1 MTAAVAKVQEPEEAW
16 HDRIGRLQERF
27 PEASQAQILEVL
39 RSNFGHA
46 GHAAADLRVLESGQV
61 QEADPD
67 DSEWV
72 STLLSNPHV
81 FKQTCKDRFRKF
93 DVNRNGYLDWPEVVS
108 LITSL
113 SKKLGLEAPTEKC
126 LRSFFFDTT
135 DENKDGK
142 LSEKEFTKF
151 FESFLRY
158 AFFMEHRR
166 LVGNWSF
173 QTGSDRALGGCA
185 FRVVQ
190 TKDWRM
196 QFRCLSGNVPGG
208 ISSPGS
214 TTELFEVA
222 GTLELLDGW
231 LQADLKQGVRSADRK
246 LTDSEPCGTIRLQLS
261 DATGD
266 TIRCSFRSNPRT
278 RWGSDILCQRDI
290 VGPSPSQRRSTICS
304 RPETPL

>member
-1 MTAAVAKVQEPEEAW
+1 MAAAVAKVQEPEEAW
-16 HDRIGRLQERF
+16 SERIGRLQERF
-27 PEASQAQILEVL
+27 PEANQAQILEVL

-46 GHAAADLRVLESGQV
+46 GHAAADLRVLESGKM

-72 STLLSNPHV
+72 SMLLSNPNV
-81 FKQTCKDRFRKF
+81 FKETCKDRFQKF
-93 DVNRNGYLDWPEVVS
+93 DSNRNGYLDWPEVVS
-108 LITSL
+108 LTASL

-126 LRSFFFDTT
+126 LRSFFFDTS

-158 AFFMEHRR
+158 SFFMEHRR
-166 LVGNWSF
+166 LVGNWRF
-173 QTGSDRALGGCA
+173 QAGSDPTLGCCE

-208 ISSPGS
+208 MSLPGS

-222 GTLELLDGW
+222 GTLELFEGW
-231 LQADLKQGVRSADRK
+231 LQADLKQGVRNADRK
-246 LTDSEPCGTIRLQLS
+246 LSDSEPCGTIRLQLG
-261 DATGD
+261 DDTGD
-266 TIRCSFRSNPRT
+266 TIRCNFRSNPKT
-278 RWGSDILCQRDI
+278 RWGKDISCHRDI
-290 VGPSPSQRRSTICS
+290 GVVSPSRRRSGLCS